1 MPFRSAEQLARLSDP
16 NGTEVQRDHSLGQQ
30 RPGYAE
36 IIERADA
43 VRAYQADPTGAADA
57 DGGLLSIFLRKP
69 QD

>member
-1 MPFRSAEQLARLSDP
+1 MPFRSEEQLARLSDP
-16 NGTEVQRDHSLGQQ
+16 NRIETQRAPSEQQ
-30 RPGYAE
+30 RPDYAE

-43 VRAYQADPTGAADA
+43 ERAYQADPTGAAEA